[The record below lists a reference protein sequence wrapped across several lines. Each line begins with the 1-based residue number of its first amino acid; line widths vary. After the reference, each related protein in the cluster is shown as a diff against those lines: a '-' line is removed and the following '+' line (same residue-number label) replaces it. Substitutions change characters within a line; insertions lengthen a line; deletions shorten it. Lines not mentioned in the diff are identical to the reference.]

1 MNQRYN
7 KGVVQWSN
15 RLCTIDTSLMNK
27 SAEMIPFPAHD
38 SFVFCRS
45 LAVKQPT
52 LMATCAMNPWTCPKT
67 SQTWRSWQSQRKKLR
82 KWQNQNSWIP
92 RRCQCCDDMGWLF
105 HTYDLWYLVVFP
117 IISKIKGMCDVA
129 GMLQHYMN
137 CRLIWELNT
146 LERTVMPPDPSP
158 YIIPSQG
165 SWRLTRAR
173 ARRLRWRREEISRGP
188 VIICCGSCCGPWLQP
203 VRKAK
208 ICGLLTCCMYINATT
223 AEVYV
228 YTWLYIWI
236 HYFILYT
243 IYAFRTQK
251 QSTALVAN
259 SDTWGDPWA
268 HPRRSLGVVLASNS
282 IRWREASYFPSSSKW
297 LEMSWWK
304 WMPKDAKQCQKMLKV
319 VYV

>member
-7 KGVVQWSN
+7 KGVVQWSK
-15 RLCTIDTSLMNK
+15 RLCTIDTGLMNK
-27 SAEMIPFPAHD
+27 SAEMIRFPAHD

-105 HTYDLWYLVVFP
+105 HTYDLWYVVVFP

-129 GMLQHYMN
+129 GMLQHYIN

-158 YIIPSQG
+158 YIIALQG

-208 ICGLLTCCMYINATT
+208 ICGLLTCCIYINATT
-223 AEVYV
+223 ADVYLYLNLNTLC
-228 YTWLYIWI
+228 YTLYNIC
-236 HYFILYT
+236 FQDSET
-243 IYAFRTQK
+243 INGPGGEFWHLR
-251 QSTALVAN
+251 
-259 SDTWGDPWA
+259 W
-268 HPRRSLGVVLASNS
+268 SLSAS
-282 IRWREASYFPSSSKW
+282 P
-297 LEMSWWK
+297 
-304 WMPKDAKQCQKMLKV
+304 AKPGGCVGIEQHSMKRGRLFSQFQ
-319 VYV
+319 